1 MKGMDFTINAKL
13 GSRGQVT
20 LPKVVREQLHL
31 KAGSDYV
38 KFKLEDDNSVKLEK
52 LVSNKE
58 SIKEFWKREDFLRQK
73 YNLTKE
79 DPESEVDWG
88 PDVGAEVINWGDDFE
103 P

>member
-1 MKGMDFTINAKL
+1 MKGMDFTINAKI

-38 KFKLEDDNSVKLEK
+38 KFKLEK
-52 LVSNKE
+52 LVSDKE
-58 SIKEFWKREDFLRQK
+58 SIKEFWEREDFLRQK

-79 DPESEVDWG
+79 YPESEVDWG
-88 PDVGAEVINWGDDFE
+88 PDVG
-103 P
+103 